1 MPPEKC
7 RISDSSVGNRI
18 FPGDCGEGGL
28 IPLFALGS
36 QLRLRERWAL
46 VGLLAVL
53 HLALFAGGA
62 GSVGLAFWLVD
73 VGLFIL
79 WQPLFRTER
88 RLDAGGLVA
97 FALIVGS
104 GAWLFG
110 WWLLIFWVAVL
121 AALVGGR
128 VMFVDHRPTR
138 VFHLLAFAYLLL
150 VLLVWL
156 VPRVV
161 PGSGGGMPSFETELG
176 WGAPLLFLAM
186 LLLPERRGA
195 PRPHSGVVDFF
206 YSLFIFLLVA
216 VLVLGSLAFMLLRQS
231 PYIEA
236 VAYTLLAMAGMLLLL
251 GWAWNPRPGFA
262 GVGVFFSRYLL
273 TIGLPVEE
281 WLHRLTLL
289 AEQESDPERFAQEA
303 LESMLELP
311 WVEGGA
317 WGGDGMRHVFGRGAA
332 HFQDFP
338 EPPLHLRLHTRYKLS
353 PVLVWHFRLL
363 SRLISEYYV
372 AKLRARELQQMSYL
386 RAVHETGARLT
397 HDVKNL
403 LQSLNNLCYLAQEDA
418 GRDPASVQQLLQRQL
433 PQITLRLRQTLE
445 KLQKPGGETGVRLA
459 VGTWWVVLQQRY
471 AQDAV
476 RFATL
481 SPLPGAE
488 LPAMLFDSVADNLLQ
503 NALAKLRLE
512 MPPGGMGEPA
522 VEVSLAADGSWLKVC
537 DRGSPVPGEV
547 LRDLLRAP
555 VASESGFGIGLFHA
569 ARLAVEHGYRLHL
582 LDNRPGGVC
591 FELRREGAVP
601 GP

>member
-1 MPPEKC
+1 
-7 RISDSSVGNRI
+7 
-18 FPGDCGEGGL
+18 
-28 IPLFALGS
+28 
-36 QLRLRERWAL
+36 
-46 VGLLAVL
+46 
-53 HLALFAGGA
+53 
-62 GSVGLAFWLVD
+62 
-73 VGLFIL
+73 
-79 WQPLFRTER
+79 
-88 RLDAGGLVA
+88 
-97 FALIVGS
+97 
-104 GAWLFG
+104 
-110 WWLLIFWVAVL
+110 
-121 AALVGGR
+121 
-128 VMFVDHRPTR
+128 
-138 VFHLLAFAYLLL
+138 
-150 VLLVWL
+150 
-156 VPRVV
+156 
-161 PGSGGGMPSFETELG
+161 
-176 WGAPLLFLAM
+176 
-186 LLLPERRGA
+186 
-195 PRPHSGVVDFF
+195 
-206 YSLFIFLLVA
+206 
-216 VLVLGSLAFMLLRQS
+216 
-231 PYIEA
+231 
-236 VAYTLLAMAGMLLLL
+236 
-251 GWAWNPRPGFA
+251 
-262 GVGVFFSRYLL
+262 
-273 TIGLPVEE
+273 
-281 WLHRLTLL
+281 
-289 AEQESDPERFAQEA
+289 
-303 LESMLELP
+303 
-311 WVEGGA
+311 
-317 WGGDGMRHVFGRGAA
+317 MRHVFGRGAA

-459 VGTWWVVLQQRY
+459 VGAWWVGLQQRY

-476 RFATL
+476 RFAAL
-481 SPLPGAE
+481 SPAPGAE

-569 ARLAVEHGYRLHL
+569 ARLAVEYGYHLRL

-591 FELRREGAVP
+591 FELRLEGPAP